1 MFILLFTHQGSDY
14 SQPPVAPEAA
24 AAAVSRAGKAH
35 YAWAADCIVKEKWCE
50 HGVAMIHRIASW
62 LTAIATTLAALLLL
76 APAVGAQE
84 DEDPPVKAVLFFSPT
99 CGHCEYVIQN
109 VLPPLFAENG
119 GQWDVYYDT
128 TLEEVGP
135 PFYLLDNGTLQFLL
149 VDVSVEEGS
158 ILFENATNRYDIDNN
173 GVPRMVIADEVYIGS
188 ADIPDALPGMIAD
201 GLAGDGVDWPSLP
214 GVEDAVAAT
223 TAPLDTTATTV
234 PADDS
239 TTTTTT
245 TAAEG
250 GVTLPT
256 GEDDSV
262 ADRFGRDPVGNTVAV
277 IVLLGMIG
285 SLIGVTV
292 WWRRGTSGGRP
303 SVAIPI
309 IAVVGIAVAAYLSYV
324 ETSGGEAVCGP
335 VGDCN
340 AVQQSEYAELFGLVP
355 IGVLGLV
362 GYLVVLGAWWVA
374 RTDHNPV
381 SDWARIGLFAGA
393 VGGVV
398 FSIYLTFLEPFVIGA
413 TCAWCLTSAVIVTA
427 LMWLS
432 VGPAAGS
439 WSKLRSGAGTS
450 HAVSA
455 GGRP

>member
-1 MFILLFTHQGSDY
+1 MSG
-14 SQPPVAPEAA
+14 A
-24 AAAVSRAGKAH
+24 R
-35 YAWAADCIVKEKWCE
+35 IVKHAGGPPADYFVKRKWCE
-50 HGVAMIHRIASW
+50 HGVAMLHRITSGLVSGAV
-62 LTAIATTLAALLLL
+62 TFAALLLL
-76 APAVGAQE
+76 TPAAGAQE
-84 DEDPPVKAVLFFSPT
+84 DADPSVKAVLFFSPT

-128 TLEEVGP
+128 TLEDVGP

-149 VDVSVEEGS
+149 VDVSVEGGS
-158 ILFENATNRYDIDNN
+158 LLFENATDHYDIDSN
-173 GVPRMVIADEVYIGS
+173 GVPLMVIADQVYIGS
-188 ADIPDALPGMIAD
+188 ADIPDVLPGMIAD
-201 GLAGDGVDWPSLP
+201 GLAGDGIDWPSLP

-223 TAPLDTTATTV
+223 TAPLDTTATTE
-234 PADDS
+234 PTDDS

-245 TAAEG
+245 AAG
-250 GVTLPT
+250 AVLPT
-256 GEDDSV
+256 GEDSV

-277 IVLLGMIG
+277 IVLIGMIG

-309 IAVVGIAVAAYLSYV
+309 VAVVGIAVAAYLSYV
-324 ETSGGEAVCGP
+324 ETSGAEAVCGP

-340 AVQQSEYAELFGLVP
+340 AVQQSEYAELFGLIP

-362 GYLVVLGAWWVA
+362 GYLVVIGAWLVA

-381 SDWARIGLFAGA
+381 SDWARVGLFAGA

-432 VGPAAGS
+432 VGPAAES
-439 WSKLRSGAGTS
+439 WPKLRSGAGTS
-450 HAVSA
+450 HAVGA
-455 GGRP
+455 GGRS

>member
-1 MFILLFTHQGSDY
+1 ML
-14 SQPPVAPEAA
+14 
-24 AAAVSRAGKAH
+24 
-35 YAWAADCIVKEKWCE
+35 
-50 HGVAMIHRIASW
+50 HRITSGLISVAV
-62 LTAIATTLAALLLL
+62 TFAALLLVM
-76 APAVGAQE
+76 PAAAAQE
-84 DEDPPVKAVLFFSPT
+84 GDDPSVKAILFFSPT

-119 GQWDVYYDT
+119 GQWDVYFDT

-149 VDVSVEEGS
+149 VDVSIEEGN
-158 ILFENATNRYDIDNN
+158 ILFEDATDLYDVDSN
-173 GVPRMVIADEVYIGS
+173 GVPRMIIADEVYIGS
-188 ADIPDALPGMIAD
+188 ADIPDVLPGMIAT
-201 GLAGDGVDWPSLP
+201 GLAGDGIDWPSLP
-214 GVEDAVAAT
+214 GVEAAVVAT
-223 TAPLDTTATTV
+223 TAPLDTTTTTM
-234 PADDS
+234 PDDDV
-239 TTTTTT
+239 TTTT
-245 TAAEG
+245 TAAG
-250 GVTLPT
+250 GAVLPT
-256 GEDDSV
+256 SADDSM

-277 IVLLGMIG
+277 IVLIGMVA

-292 WWRRGTSGGRP
+292 LWRRGTSGGRP

-309 IAVVGIAVAAYLSYV
+309 IALFGIAVAGYLSYV
-324 ETSGGEAVCGP
+324 ETSDAAAVCGP

-355 IGVLGLV
+355 IGVLGLI
-362 GYLVVLGAWWVA
+362 GYVVVIGAWLVA
-374 RTDHNPV
+374 RNDHNPV
-381 SDWARIGLFAGA
+381 SDWARVGLFAGA
-393 VGGVV
+393 LGGVV

-432 VGPAAGS
+432 VGPAAES

-455 GGRP
+455 GGRS